1 MSKESQTIDAIFENK
16 KLEIANRAQYIG
28 QNFKALIE
36 DAVTEKIKGECENA
50 TPLDIA
56 DCGYMNKQEL
66 FQDILTSCDF
76 FTESKSK
83 STFNQLFGEMLL
95 RENVTEEEFKQ
106 NSDVLGLSEGV
117 LKDVWAV
124 GRQFLDVDYDLDK
137 IDNVLPETLKDDL
150 SKVVNHLY
158 NQSTESYIAK
168 QNDVINDTSYDKK
181 FVNEARN
188 RVWAAGASKKSEEL
202 LKDTAISIAKVQ
214 YADKNYSDK
223 DLEKSYKQ
231 NYSNIK
237 SNENVWKRVYDNL
250 LEECFKNGY
259 IMPNG
264 EKVDKYESVF
274 NVLLNNQENKLLKSE
289 ATKNLLIV
297 MAQVDYKKNKAKDIT
312 SPDTGVE
319 KFQGYDQRHN
329 FAYVKNLGVSAQ
341 TSVEQIDAYKQAKD
355 NYKELET
362 GINEFCDY
370 LKDESKDRSNKQIVS
385 ILRDKVGDEEANRL
399 INDAIEKQQKVLDKS
414 RRGKKNIFNGLL
426 AEEDANF
433 YADSLNEFF
442 DREKVLES
450 YKRKVYRDAAVE
462 TAKIRQ
468 LRIDG
473 NLNDADA
480 LAFSMSTAYSDFKS
494 YESIER
500 TNVLETA
507 KDEYEK
513 AKADLENLQGGKL
526 FKRPAAENLKIVREF
541 NQSSAQKTKLEN
553 AAVDLIIEH
562 NKNKNIELVEI
573 QKTNPEINLLPE
585 DRESA
590 LEILKTAA
598 ILPMQNIPES
608 AEELQSQLRNLERN
622 KKALVD
628 QQKKQQKVFNE
639 AQEEVNRQVTF
650 SQDDET
656 AKKQTLIEAKTKEIE
671 ENRAIIKTKQEEIK
685 ALHQEITDNNNKRD
699 EFHKDTKIHKEKK
712 NTLSRKNQGAKT
724 SRTEYEQIQTISK
737 EIDALLRQNT
747 ENINLVNNAR
757 LELKTAE
764 NAVKAEVGYDDKQN
778 ALNNTNGLISQNNAE
793 IEAIRK
799 KIIEKTITEY
809 SEAQK
814 DFIEKEQAKKE
825 LDSNIAKATKELE
838 DKEKA
843 LDDARKADKEII
855 VPHGVKYSFFKNAAN
870 AESQQYSEV
879 VRENRT
885 PQYDNP
891 EIEADNVVNIKN
903 IMTPDRKIDSI
914 IYDWWNKLD
923 KSKIFDAN
931 GNVVD
936 REYYTQAITQITLNK
951 EIEQLVADESYNFNR
966 IAISEEGYNKLRNR
980 IAGVRNNYTNIVN
993 SVQSVVGASDF
1004 DRLNE
1009 NDRIKFL
1016 INRRDL
1022 LLADNLKDI
1031 NNPTNEEIVNA
1042 VKKANQQEYILDK
1055 VNNVVRNNIRV
1066 NAETQQPAR
1075 QPQVSNTAPQMGVTR
1090 TVKGF
1095 AGFVPSSYSSLEAQ
1109 IALYNKVLDVYNTLG
1124 GITMGVAPTNV
1135 NAAGANNT
1143 GASRVEPK
1151 VASGNPKTDE
1161 SKNIP
1166 DASET
1171 DQNNT
1176 QKPDKK
1182 PPQPEEVKAEKPEET
1197 YASSVTNLASD
1208 ALFIDLRKN
1217 LIDVGGEK
1225 GIAPIGRVM
1234 ADIVRIASPEQDDDV
1249 DLKTAELRM
1258 REICENTAV
1267 NAMVKNIIDEK
1278 LKGQTFANEQDAQK
1292 AAKEALMDLKERPAP
1307 YKNLI
1312 TGEDVQPPSLYEEIE
1327 EEVKGNIDEIF
1338 SGLTSSGK
1346 ARYTLYQATQG
1357 KFNEKFVKV
1366 SGVNGK
1372 YEVEFSGSKQSLL
1385 YGYLS
1390 SKGISFNVSEYQKA
1404 AQKYLNED
1412 MKLQTALAETTG
1424 KAIEPSKK
1432 VEVEQLKDDMGK
1444 PINKYA
1450 VARYNKGLKILVESD
1465 KDGKV
1470 LLNEKDKQY
1479 NIIGLEINKDATKEE
1494 KEQAYD
1500 DMKDISEKVAEQVA
1514 DEREKTIGDKLHE
1527 GEEITDENKELVES
1541 DRAKV
1546 RNAAKVGTQQNGNT
1560 ADQYKAGV
1568 APINSTPSTPS
1579 NDGPNM

>member
-66 FQDILTSCDF
+66 FQDILESCDF

-106 NSDVLGLSEGV
+106 NSEVLGLSEGV

-124 GRQFLDVDYDLDK
+124 GRQFIDVDYDLDK

-181 FVNEARN
+181 FVNEAKN
-188 RVWAAGASKKSEEL
+188 RVWAADASKKSEEL
-202 LKDTAISIAKVQ
+202 LKDTAISIARVQ

-264 EKVDKYESVF
+264 EKVDKYEPVF

-414 RRGKKNIFNGLL
+414 RRGKKNIFNGIL

-473 NLNDADA
+473 NLNDADT

-562 NKNKNIELVEI
+562 NKNKNTELVEI

-598 ILPMQNIPES
+598 ILPMQNIPKS

-656 AKKQTLIEAKTKEIE
+656 TKKQTLIVSKQKEIE
-671 ENRAIIKTKQEEIK
+671 ECNARITEIEDKKTQNNHAITAKLEKRKEMHGGNVISTETHTLGKSRVKAQYEETI
-685 ALHQEITDNNNKRD
+685 ENK
-699 EFHKDTKIHKEKK
+699 E
-712 NTLSRKNQGAKT
+712 L
-724 SRTEYEQIQTISK
+724 SK
-737 EIDALLRQNT
+737 ELGKLKTRIIEANKIIAATQT
-747 ENINLVNNAR
+747 
-757 LELKTAE
+757 ELKAAE

-885 PQYDNP
+885 PQSDNP
-891 EIEADNVVNIKN
+891 EIEADKVVDIKN
-903 IMTPDRKIDSI
+903 IMTPDQRIDSI
-914 IYDWWNKLD
+914 IYDWWSKLD
-923 KSKIFDAN
+923 KSKVFDQN
-931 GNVVD
+931 GSVVD

-980 IAGVRNNYTNIVN
+980 IANLRNNYDNTVN
-993 SVQSVVGASDF
+993 EVRSVGASDF

-1066 NAETQQPAR
+1066 NAQTQQPAR
-1075 QPQVSNTAPQMGVTR
+1075 QPQVSNTAPQMGGTR

-1109 IALYNKVLDVYNTLG
+1109 IALYNKVLDVYNSLN
-1124 GITMGVAPTNV
+1124 GITMGRATNV

-1182 PPQPEEVKAEKPEET
+1182 PPQTEEPQAEKPEET